1 MIFLQDVIRKIQ
13 KKKNFF
19 IGANTNI
26 IDDNPC
32 LPFSHKKQKT
42 KPKTTKN
49 RKKRKE
55 YPRRKQINETSMKYM
70 ASSLQLKVY
79 FRRI

>member
-1 MIFLQDVIRKIQ
+1 MQTLLIITLASPSPI
-13 KKKNFF
+13 KNKRQ
-19 IGANTNI
+19 
-26 IDDNPC
+26 NP
-32 LPFSHKKQKT
+32 KQ
-42 KPKTTKN
+42 PKTE
-49 RKKRKE
+49 KKRKE